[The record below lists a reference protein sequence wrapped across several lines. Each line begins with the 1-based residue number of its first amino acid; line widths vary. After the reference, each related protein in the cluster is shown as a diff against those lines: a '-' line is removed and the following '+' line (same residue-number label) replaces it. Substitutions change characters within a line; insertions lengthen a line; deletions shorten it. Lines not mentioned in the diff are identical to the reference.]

1 MARAAAVTDP
11 AAPARRFTPPTLYL
25 FLDLPYGAAVGYLSV
40 AVPFWLAARGVPLS
54 SIAALS
60 ATAFLPHALKIFW
73 VPLLD
78 IGSRRKAW
86 YLSAVAATGGLLAA
100 LSALPGLVDRLWL
113 YTALLTAAQVT
124 ATTGHAALN
133 ALVAVTTREADKP
146 RAAGYY
152 MASNV
157 GGTGLLGALA
167 LWLGS
172 HTSPNAAGL
181 SMAALVLATGAGA
194 LLIEESRASRPGG
207 EGTAQALA
215 RELSAIGRA
224 LWRTAR
230 SRQGFTGLVISLA
243 PVGCGALTN
252 LFSGIANEYGASQS
266 LVELVNGVGGGV
278 AGAIGALAGGL
289 LAERMNCRLAYALAG
304 GVTALAALAM
314 LAAPMTPF
322 TYAWGTLAYNLAN
335 GIAFSTWAGMVLE
348 VVGSGAGVATNYGLF
363 VATSNLAI
371 SYVTALD
378 GWASAFRGPGGT
390 WPAAAGARGALG
402 FDAVLTFVGIA
413 ILLAMVAVTRRLGAA
428 SGAVRPAG

>member
-1 MARAAAVTDP
+1 MSEP
-11 AAPARRFTPPTLYL
+11 PGPPRRFTPPALYL
-25 FLDLPYGAAVGYLSV
+25 LLDLPYGAAVGYLSV
-40 AVPFWLAARGVPLS
+40 AVPFWLAARGIPLS
-54 SIAALS
+54 AIAALS

-86 YLSAVAATGGLLAA
+86 YLGAVALTGVLLAT
-100 LSALPGLVDRLWL
+100 LSMLPGLADRLWL
-113 YTALLTAAQVT
+113 YTAVLTASQVS

-133 ALVAVTTREADKP
+133 ALVAITTRDEDKP

-172 HTSPNAAGL
+172 HTSPNTAG
-181 SMAALVLATGAGA
+181 LVLAAVVFATGAAA
-194 LLIEESRASRPGG
+194 LLVVEPGSQAATGARALRAAG
-207 EGTAQALA
+207 
-215 RELSAIGRA
+215 RELAAVARA
-224 LWRTAR
+224 LLRTAR
-230 SRQGFTGLVISLA
+230 SREGFTGLVISLA

-252 LFSGIANEYGASQS
+252 LFSGVASEYGASQE
-266 LVELVNGVGGGV
+266 LVEVVNGFGGGV
-278 AGAIGALAGGL
+278 AGALGALVGGL
-289 LAERMNCRLAYALAG
+289 LAERMNSRLAYALAG
-304 GVTALAALAM
+304 GVTAAAALAM
-314 LAAPMTPF
+314 LAAPMTAL

-348 VVGSGAGVATNYGLF
+348 VVGSGAGVATNYSLF

-378 GWASAFRGPGGT
+378 GWASAFRGFGGS
-390 WPAAAGARGALG
+390 WSQAAGARGALL
-402 FDAVLTFVGIA
+402 FDAVLTFAGIA
-413 ILLAMVAVTRRLGAA
+413 VLLVLVAATRRA
-428 SGAVRPAG
+428 SVRVERPAS